1 MSTEHTVAAETTK
14 RRSADLLDVLIRAGL
29 ILALATLC
37 YQVFADAGTTLELR
51 ALNVDQHYHIAIE
64 AFDERGVSARST
76 AIALP

>member
-1 MSTEHTVAAETTK
+1 VPGAVGYN
-14 RRSADLLDVLIRAGL
+14 VLWGL
-29 ILALATLC
+29 RPDRLTLC